1 MHEDDTF
8 KIGSPLTVVFSSER
22 CWKCRE
28 AQTVIA
34 LAVHYPLEA
43 GDPPRNAT
51 DYPSLICEVTELP
64 ASLIALINSVH
75 PPYRRHLS
83 KTRGASYFANFCVCG
98 ANFGDFY
105 LFMEPGGAF
114 FPMDETEASK
124 ITIKELSFPKPLTV
138 SGTVRYGAENL
149 IFSHAKRL

>member
-8 KIGSPLTVVFSSER
+8 KIGSPLTVLFSSER

-28 AQTVIA
+28 AQQVIA
-34 LAVHYPLEA
+34 LAVRYPSKK
-43 GDPPRNAT
+43 GDSTQNKT
-51 DYPSLICEVTELP
+51 NYPSLVCEVTELP
-64 ASLIALINSVH
+64 SSLLALINSIH

-83 KTRGASYFANFCVCG
+83 KTRGESYFANFCSCG

-114 FPMDETEASK
+114 FPMDEIEASK
-124 ITIKELSFPKPLTV
+124 ITIKELSFPRPVTI
-138 SGTVRYGAENL
+138 SGNVCYGAEDL
-149 IFSHAKRL
+149 IFANARRP